1 MEIKSCVSMKYSMQ
15 RAGLSLP
22 DPAPYSAH
30 LYTKSRRGSGV
41 GQRPLRWRHAAKALA
56 WRSRQ
61 RGWWRWGG
69 GVAVVRR
76 RGPQESSG
84 ARKQPQEAQRLGS
97 SSSLPTSDVIYSA
110 PCGASSARIAAAAT
124 RILIWSGSG
133 VGGFFFFFPSSLSS
147 FRVGNLL
154 PVRKGKEAGLRAR
167 KKDSAPVN
175 SGGC

>member
-1 MEIKSCVSMKYSMQ
+1 MEIKSCVSMKYSIQ

-22 DPAPYSAH
+22 DPAPYSMH

-41 GQRPLRWRHAAKALA
+41 GLRPLRWKHAAKALA
-56 WRSRQ
+56 RRSRQ
-61 RGWWRWGG
+61 RGWRRWGA

-76 RGPQESSG
+76 RRPQESSG

-133 VGGFFFFFPSSLSS
+133 VGGFFFFSLFFPSWKS
-147 FRVGNLL
+147 L
-154 PVRKGKEAGLRAR
+154 PVRKGKTGLRAR